1 MNEENEAVEEVMT
14 RLCTGYSVTQMIYV
28 VAALKIPDELGQG
41 ARSAAELAQ
50 VVGCDE
56 RSLYRLM
63 RALCALNVFRELE
76 EKCFELTPLGATLKS
91 SAPQKMRALAMSY
104 GTPWWW
110 GAYSKLVASVMTG
123 NSAFKLAH
131 GMELFEYLR
140 QDHDASAIFHD
151 NMEARTSREALAV
164 TEAFDFSG
172 VRRIVDVGGG
182 QGVLALTIA
191 HANPGLSAVVFD
203 QPSLRER
210 AINSIAGANLQE
222 RCEFVEGDFFE
233 AISVSADMYCLKYV
247 LHDWPD
253 DESVQILRNCHRAM
267 RGEGRLLVI
276 ERVLRSG
283 NRNVSDA
290 LFDVSMMALT
300 GGTERTEIEYLTLLE
315 RAGFTITALF
325 PTSANVCIL
334 EAIPSRY

>member
-28 VAALKIPDELGQG
+28 VAALRIPDELDQG

-50 VVGCDE
+50 AVGCDA
-56 RSLYRLM
+56 RSLYRIM

-76 EKCFELTPLGATLKS
+76 EKRFELTSLGATLKS

-110 GAYSKLVASVMTG
+110 GAYSKLIASVMTG

-140 QDHDASAIFHD
+140 QDQSASAIFHD
-151 NMEARTSREALAV
+151 NMEARTSQEALAV
-164 TEAFDFSG
+164 TEAFDFSS
-172 VRRIVDVGGG
+172 VRRIADVGGG

-191 HANPGLSAVVFD
+191 RANPGLSAVVFD

-210 AINSIAGANLQE
+210 ARDAIAGADLQA

-233 AISVSADMYCLKYV
+233 AISVSADLYCLKYI
-247 LHDWPD
+247 LHDWLD
-253 DESVQILRNCHRAM
+253 DEAAQILHNCHHAM
-267 RGEGRLLVI
+267 RGEGCLLVI

-283 NRNVSDA
+283 NRNLSDA

-300 GGTERTEIEYLTLLE
+300 GGTERTENEYRALLA
-315 RAGFTITALF
+315 RAGFTLSAIY

-334 EAIPSRY
+334 EAVPSR